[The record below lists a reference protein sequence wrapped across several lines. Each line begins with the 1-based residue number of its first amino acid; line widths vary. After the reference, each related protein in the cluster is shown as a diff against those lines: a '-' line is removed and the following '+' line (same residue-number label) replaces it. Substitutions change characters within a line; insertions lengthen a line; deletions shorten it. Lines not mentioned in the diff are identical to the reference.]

1 MSSATDDPLAKKEK
15 RLHAEHDISKLR
27 VIQSQTDSKPAKYAM
42 SVGAASIAETCTYPL
57 DLTKTRLQLQGEV
70 AAGEKSV
77 LYRGM
82 FQTAYGIFKEEGL
95 LCLWRGMLPALYR
108 HAIYT
113 GMRMSVYE
121 EVRTTL
127 QKENKV
133 SNKKFTLYL
142 DKHFFYERLT
152 YD

>member
-82 FQTAYGIFKEEGL
+82 FQTAYGIFKEEV
-95 LCLWRGMLPALYR
+95 
-108 HAIYT
+108 HIIF
-113 GMRMSVYE
+113 
-121 EVRTTL
+121 
-127 QKENKV
+127 
-133 SNKKFTLYL
+133 FTLFVNIHCTYL
-142 DKHFFYERLT
+142 FYLFMNQNYHMQEGRKEKFI
-152 YD
+152 

>member
-82 FQTAYGIFKEEGL
+82 FQTAYGIFKEEVIIISLPWSMYNVHCTYLFSYLFMNQNYHMQEGRKEKL
-95 LCLWRGMLPALYR
+95 IHETQTLC
-108 HAIYT
+108 T
-113 GMRMSVYE
+113 
-121 EVRTTL
+121 
-127 QKENKV
+127 
-133 SNKKFTLYL
+133 
-142 DKHFFYERLT
+142 
-152 YD
+152 

>member
-82 FQTAYGIFKEEGL
+82 FQTAYGIFKEEVLLFNSLGL
-95 LCLWRGMLPALYR
+95 C
-108 HAIYT
+108 T
-113 GMRMSVYE
+113 VN
-121 EVRTTL
+121 VCTL
-127 QKENKV
+127 G
-133 SNKKFTLYL
+133 
-142 DKHFFYERLT
+142 LT
-152 YD
+152 Q

>member
-82 FQTAYGIFKEEGL
+82 FQTAYGIFKEEVLLFHSLGL
-95 LCLWRGMLPALYR
+95 IYVQVNSLDIDLYFC
-108 HAIYT
+108 HT
-113 GMRMSVYE
+113 SHKMTSP
-121 EVRTTL
+121 
-127 QKENKV
+127 
-133 SNKKFTLYL
+133 
-142 DKHFFYERLT
+142 FF
-152 YD
+152 

>member
-1 MSSATDDPLAKKEK
+1 MSSATEDPLAKKEK

-70 AAGEKSV
+70 AAGEKNV

-82 FQTAYGIFKEEGL
+82 FQTAYGIVKEEVIL
-95 LCLWRGMLPALYR
+95 
-108 HAIYT
+108 
-113 GMRMSVYE
+113 VYFC
-121 EVRTTL
+121 TYF
-127 QKENKV
+127 
-133 SNKKFTLYL
+133 SYL
-142 DKHFFYERLT
+142 
-152 YD
+152 